1 MTAMSLL
8 SLVACFVAAFAAY
21 RLYVAYRVR
30 LTAQQHGCQAAA
42 RYKHKDP
49 VFGLDIF
56 LRTGDA
62 ITKNQFLV
70 EHQRRYDAYGH
81 TFEALNFGSR
91 AIYSVHPENLRAV
104 FSKNAADWGIQPLRL
119 RNMSPFCGTGF
130 ITADG
135 SDWKISHDLLKPSF
149 HRSNISDFGPL
160 EEHLRLLLEQIPTDG
175 SKFDLQP
182 FILKLYLDMGTL
194 FLFGESI
201 GMLSGTPPSHAQGF
215 LDAFQAGVNGCGLR
229 IALGPLNFLMPKGA
243 WLKACGNVH
252 EFAKVYVDRAIEYRN
267 KISSV
272 EDSQAKVHQRT
283 LLFNMAQQ
291 TDDRTILRNQTVQ
304 AMMASTETT
313 ASLISHV
320 IRNLASNPDICAHVR
335 AEVLA
340 LGDAPLDFDQLPRIK
355 SLQHVITETL
365 RLYPVF
371 PQMNRV
377 SLKDIVLPT
386 GGGSDGTAPVF
397 APAGTL
403 FDTSFSTL
411 HRDPKIWGPDAD
423 DFRPS
428 RWENDYS
435 PPPFTFMPFGAGPRQ
450 CLAQQKATMETSY
463 VVSRILQ
470 EFSGIKSEDEK
481 PYQAQVALTAKS
493 AHGCLVSLTPATEQI
508 VE

>member
-1 MTAMSLL
+1 MTATPLL
-8 SLVACFVAAFAAY
+8 SLLACFVAASAAY
-21 RLYVAYRVR
+21 RLYMAYKLR
-30 LTAQQHGCQAAA
+30 LAAQQHGCQSAT

-70 EHQRRYDAYGH
+70 EHQRRYDTYGH

-91 AIYSVHPENLRAV
+91 AIYSVHPENIRAV

-119 RNMSPFCGTGF
+119 RNMSPFCGMGF
-130 ITADG
+130 ITTDG
-135 SDWKISHDLLKPSF
+135 SDWKLSHDLLKPSF

-160 EEHLRLLLEQIPTDG
+160 EQHLRILLEQIPKDG

-182 FILKLYLDMGTL
+182 YILRLYLDMNTL
-194 FLFGESI
+194 FLFGEPI
-201 GMLSGTPPSHAQGF
+201 GILSGTPPSHAEGF
-215 LDAFQAGVNGCGLR
+215 LDAFQAGFNGCGLR

-243 WLKACGNVH
+243 WLKACDKVH
-252 EFAKVYVDRAIEYRN
+252 KFANLYVDRAIKYRK
-267 KISSV
+267 KISSL
-272 EDSQAKVHQRT
+272 EDSQDKTNQRT
-283 LLFNMAQQ
+283 LLFNMARK

-320 IRNLASNPDICAHVR
+320 IRNLASNPTICAHVR

-371 PQMNRV
+371 PQNNRI
-377 SLKDIVLPT
+377 SLKDTVLPA

-411 HRDPKIWGPDAD
+411 HRDPKIWGPDANE
-423 DFRPS
+423 FRPS

-463 VVSRILQ
+463 IISRILQ

-493 AHGCLVSLTPATEQI
+493 AHGCLVSLTRAAGQI